1 MLLELLLVTGAESVR
16 LPSAPTYKEGGLLMR
31 GTILLLATVA
41 PALLLVGGVATS
53 KQRQESISSQ
63 SPTSDKSGGRR
74 LDPKH
79 HGEGRAKRSL
89 ILG

>member
-1 MLLELLLVTGAESVR
+1 M
-16 LPSAPTYKEGGLLMR
+16 K

-63 SPTSDKSGGRR
+63 SPTSDKSGGDVSIQSTT
-74 LDPKH
+74 LKAEPNVV
-79 HGEGRAKRSL
+79 SF
-89 ILG
+89 

>member
-1 MLLELLLVTGAESVR
+1 MLELLLVTGTESVR
-16 LPSAPTYKEGGLLMR
+16 LLSAPFTEGGLLMK

-63 SPTSDKSGGRR
+63 SPTSDKSGGDVSIQSTT
-74 LDPKH
+74 LKAEPNVV
-79 HGEGRAKRSL
+79 SF
-89 ILG
+89 